1 MASRS
6 PVQASQERVRLSPYP
21 ERRRSPVKTEV
32 YRPVTSNIYRLVVQP
47 IVKGTVGERDTSGNE
62 LDPFV
67 AGGASFQEILEKLW
81 EQFSPHVKGRTVKV
95 DGAWALEP
103 ATIFGWTK
111 FMTFKV
117 KKHII
122 DSEKSEQDWKIWV
135 QSMQDKTVKLL
146 IYDYGV
152 GLGRKQDRQAF
163 LKDCIRPTDTDRAG
177 AAAEVTLRET
187 VCRLQDFW
195 GPTYDGEAVVWRMWA
210 NEVTRSVD
218 RTTWDDAIRAP
229 PPPRILRLLRA
240 SDSQMQEH
248 IGDRNR
254 STRMVVDCVNATIAE
269 VRKLRHDWE
278 SFGRRFETFEE
289 FLQGRKSQA
298 ESFLHHIDLPNPSEI
313 RDPMENM
320 ENIEDVEHQ

>member
-21 ERRRSPVKTEV
+21 ERRRSPATTEV
-32 YRPVTSNIYRLVVQP
+32 YRPATSNIYRLVVQP

-81 EQFSPHVKGRTVKV
+81 EQFSPHVKGRAVKV

-103 ATIFGWTK
+103 ATIAGWTK

-135 QSMQDKTVKLL
+135 QSMQDKTVRLL

-152 GLGRKQDRQAF
+152 GLRRKQDRQAF
-163 LKDCIRPTDTDRAG
+163 LKNCIRPTDTDRA
-177 AAAEVTLRET
+177 
-187 VCRLQDFW
+187 
-195 GPTYDGEAVVWRMWA
+195 AVVWRMWA
-210 NEVTRSVD
+210 NEVTRSLD
-218 RTTWDDAIRAP
+218 RTAWDDAIRAP
-229 PPPRILRLLRA
+229 PPPRILQLLRA

-248 IGDRNR
+248 IGDLNW

-278 SFGRRFETFEE
+278 AFGRRFETFEE
-289 FLQGRKSQA
+289 FLQGRKFQA
-298 ESFLHHIDLPNPSEI
+298 ESFLHHIDLPNPTEI

-320 ENIEDVEHQ
+320 ENIEDVEHR